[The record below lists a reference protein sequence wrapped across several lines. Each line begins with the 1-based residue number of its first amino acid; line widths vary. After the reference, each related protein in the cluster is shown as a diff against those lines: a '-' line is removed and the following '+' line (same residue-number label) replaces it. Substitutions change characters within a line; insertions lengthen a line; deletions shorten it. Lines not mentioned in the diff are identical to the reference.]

1 MGDVDD
7 WVGALQMNEVSA
19 AFGSRLAGG
28 DPLNC
33 EIGTAS
39 IVARD
44 ILLPSLITRA
54 ASRW

>member
-19 AFGSRLAGG
+19 AVGSRLAGG